1 MMCGIVS
8 CRSSRPL
15 SSSISIAISRFTSR
29 TKSTGLIKIVARYQQ
44 FEGANAIVKRTL
56 EGKIKKGLIWHFQG
70 SGKSFLIL
78 FAAQKLRQQAALK
91 APTIVIVDDITADFL
106 GAEVENVTG
115 AASKEAL
122 MEFFRTKQRKI
133 LITTIFKFD
142 EVKECLDEREN
153 IIVLVDEAHRTQEG
167 ELGQKMR
174 KALPNAF
181 FYGLTGTPINKYEH
195 NTFQTFGAHEDLNG
209 YMSKYSFQDS
219 IDDGATLPLKFQT
232 TPVEMHLVKASL
244 NAAFDKMA
252 DQITDEEK
260 GFLVRYLE
268 GRSQEQVGGSD

>member
-1 MMCGIVS
+1 MADFRRRLTNGGRGFVIVFARRVRWMMCGIVS

-133 LITTIFKFD
+133 LITTIFQFD

-174 KALPNAF
+174 KAISEKLDRGATFLEAEGTYTGKSTKVVLSAVKRQQISELKELVSQIDPDAF
-181 FYGLTGTPINKYEH
+181 IIVQE
-195 NTFQTFGAHEDLNG
+195 AHQVLGDG
-209 YMSKYSFQDS
+209 FSKYS
-219 IDDGATLPLKFQT
+219 KY
-232 TPVEMHLVKASL
+232 SL
-244 NAAFDKMA
+244 
-252 DQITDEEK
+252 
-260 GFLVRYLE
+260 
-268 GRSQEQVGGSD
+268 